1 MSKFKDKKVHANA
14 VAAAKRKFSV
24 WPSAYASGYVVQQ
37 YKRLYKAK
45 HGSLSGAFRSD
56 DLNKALKRL
65 NKPSNDMSRLG
76 KMLKDGSPKTK
87 NVRARLAKI
96 MDSYRKRNSY

>member
-1 MSKFKDKKVHANA
+1 VSKFKDK
-14 VAAAKRKFSV
+14 
-24 WPSAYASGYVVQQ
+24 
-37 YKRLYKAK
+37 
-45 HGSLSGAFRSD
+45 
-56 DLNKALKRL
+56 L